1 MLYGLGMTLAD
12 IAKFMQEV
20 EMKFGMD
27 QVAPEKLRTAAAQ
40 IQTIS
45 KQLRFALSLKRYS

>member
-20 EMKFGMD
+20 EMKFGMA
-27 QVAPEKLRTAAAQ
+27 QVAPERLRKAAAQ
-40 IQTIS
+40 LQTIS
-45 KQLRFALSLKRYS
+45 KQLRFDLSFKLL